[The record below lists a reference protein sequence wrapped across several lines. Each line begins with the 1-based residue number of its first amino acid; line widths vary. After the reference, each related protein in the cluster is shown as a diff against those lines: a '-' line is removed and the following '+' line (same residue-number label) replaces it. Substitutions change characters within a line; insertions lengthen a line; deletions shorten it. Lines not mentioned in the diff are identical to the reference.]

1 MNTNITIRRILA
13 VVLSLCLI
21 LPGTAYAKGGKGKK
35 NFNEGKKYE
44 SSQQWDMAAQSYA
57 LAVSAEPNNPEYR
70 LHYLRALQQA
80 SLMYIKRGDSL
91 AEQNDYA
98 GWDSFAQLNLI
109 TLTEA
114 KFSITL
120 SLEESLDIRSA
131 NDLLNCVRS
140 HLK

>member
-1 MNTNITIRRILA
+1 MVIKDAIKNIFFE
-13 VVLSLCLI
+13 VFPNLSEMDFSWE
-21 LPGTAYAKGGKGKK
+21 K
-35 NFNEGKKYE
+35 
-44 SSQQWDMAAQSYA
+44 
-57 LAVSAEPNNPEYR
+57 
-70 LHYLRALQQA
+70 
-80 SLMYIKRGDSL
+80 
-91 AEQNDYA
+91 EQNDYA